1 MQEPKEQEAHG
12 TLAGSKSLLFFLKS
26 DWAGLHRSVRT
37 SAEDKQTLV
46 DKACVRAEPVGRG
59 ENVNIL
65 QSKIHLLE
73 IDPNRMNPLTQCRD

>member
-1 MQEPKEQEAHG
+1 MQEPKEQEAHW

-37 SAEDKQTLV
+37 SAELDEDKQILV

-73 IDPNRMNPLTQCRD
+73 IDPNRMN